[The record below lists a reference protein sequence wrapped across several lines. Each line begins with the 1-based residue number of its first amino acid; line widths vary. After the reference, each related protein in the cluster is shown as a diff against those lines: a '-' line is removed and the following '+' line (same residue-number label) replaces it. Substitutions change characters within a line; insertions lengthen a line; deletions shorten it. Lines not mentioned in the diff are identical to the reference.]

1 MSQRTLIIN
10 TETWPLIKPFSIS
23 RGTKT
28 EANLLVVE
36 ITEGSHVGRGESVP
50 YARYGE
56 TMEGVRAQVE
66 SCKKAIEEGV
76 PRDNV
81 SSLLEPGAGRNA
93 LDAALWDLEAKL
105 TGQLVWKIAKLPKP
119 TPVITAQTIP
129 IGEES
134 IMGLHAQE
142 LSLAPLIKVKL
153 DAEDVISRMYAVREA
168 APGSRLIVD
177 ANEAWGLDLLA
188 EVAPVLDEL
197 GVEMIEQPL
206 PAGGDAVLANY
217 KSPVPLCA
225 DEACHTVDDLT
236 KIGERYDMVNI
247 KLDKTGGLT
256 EALNLAHGAERAGL
270 KIMVG
275 CMVATSLAMAPA
287 TMLASFAEFVD
298 LDGPL
303 LLKEDRGNGLVFRHG
318 YVHPPSPA
326 LWG

>member
-1 MSQRTLIIN
+1 MSQRKLTIA
-10 TETWPLIKPFSIS
+10 TEIWPLIKPFSIS

-28 EANLLVVE
+28 EANVLVVE
-36 ITEGSHVGRGESVP
+36 ITEGSQVGRGESVP
-50 YARYGE
+50 YAHYGE
-56 TMEGVRAQVE
+56 TMEGVRAKVE
-66 SCKKAIEEGV
+66 SCKKAIENGIS
-76 PRDNV
+76 RDSV
-81 SSLLEPGAGRNA
+81 SNLLGPGAGRNA
-93 LDAALWDLEAKL
+93 LDAALWDLESKL
-105 TGQLVWKIAKLPKP
+105 TGQPIWKLARLPKP
-119 TPVITAQTIP
+119 IPVITAQTISL
-129 IGEES
+129 GDEKGMAEQ
-134 IMGLHAQE
+134 ARE
-142 LSLAPLIKVKL
+142 LKSAPLIKVKL
-153 DAEDVISRMYAVREA
+153 DTKYVVSRMRAVREA
-168 APGSRLIVD
+168 APESRLIAD
-177 ANEAWGLDLLA
+177 ANEAWDLELLA
-188 EVAPVLDEL
+188 EVAPVLAEI

-206 PAGGDAVLANY
+206 PASMDTVLAGY
-217 KSPVPLCA
+217 KSLVPLCA
-225 DEACHTVDDLT
+225 DEACHTLKDIR

-303 LLKEDRGNGLVFRHG
+303 LLKEDRENGLVFKNG